1 MLVYSGNKTAL
12 FIWRIFEMKN
22 TLALVVTLFAA
33 NLAFADQAAKQE
45 SLTLAAAELQSKAT
59 WVETEEE
66 AQKRITDDLEEKNQ
80 ALLDKLNAQLEQKL
94 EAKTQSQLAF

>member
-1 MLVYSGNKTAL
+1 
-12 FIWRIFEMKN
+12 MKN

-33 NLAFADQAAKQE
+33 NLAFADPVANQD
-45 SLTLAAAELQSKAT
+45 SLTIASAELQNKAV

-66 AQKRITDDLEEKNQ
+66 AQKRITDDLDEKNQ

-94 EAKTQSQLAF
+94 ETKAQTQLAY

>member
-1 MLVYSGNKTAL
+1 
-12 FIWRIFEMKN
+12 MKN

-45 SLTLAAAELQSKAT
+45 SLTLAAAELQSKAV

-66 AQKRITDDLEEKNQ
+66 AQKRITDDLEQKNQ

-94 EAKTQSQLAF
+94 EAKTQNELAF

>member
-1 MLVYSGNKTAL
+1 
-12 FIWRIFEMKN
+12 MKN
-22 TLALVVTLFAA
+22 TLALVITLFAA

-45 SLTLAAAELQSKAT
+45 SLTLAAAELQSKVT

-66 AQKRITDDLEEKNQ
+66 AQKRIADDLEEKNQ

-94 EAKTQSQLAF
+94 EAKAQNELAF

>member
-1 MLVYSGNKTAL
+1 
-12 FIWRIFEMKN
+12 MKN

-33 NLAFADQAAKQE
+33 NLVFADPVANKD
-45 SLTLAAAELQSKAT
+45 SLTIASAELQNKAV

-66 AQKRITDDLEEKNQ
+66 AQKRITDDLDEKNQ

-94 EAKTQSQLAF
+94 ETKAQTQLAY

>member
-1 MLVYSGNKTAL
+1 
-12 FIWRIFEMKN
+12 MKN

-45 SLTLAAAELQSKAT
+45 SLTLAAAELQSKAV

-66 AQKRITDDLEEKNQ
+66 AQKRINEDLDKKSQ
-80 ALLDKLNAQLEQKL
+80 VLLDKLNAQLEQKL
-94 EAKTQSQLAF
+94 ETKTQNQLAF